1 VSFAS
6 CCQGGGGVG
15 FGSYLLTVDRVNVFN
30 DPELKLKIFLAIWL
44 YKLKTKVYLLYFKI
58 TFLQSW
64 QHVSKAYISLRS
76 FHILSYTIR

>member
-1 VSFAS
+1 
-6 CCQGGGGVG
+6 
-15 FGSYLLTVDRVNVFN
+15 LLTVDRVNVFN